1 MDTYEKQ
8 IYIAVLIGA
17 SILVLI
23 FVFFVVSLV
32 KHQKKN
38 VTLYK
43 EKVQAEINTLEN
55 ERSRFVSDLHD
66 DFGPVLST
74 VKLHIA
80 SIGPSSP
87 EDEALQQKSLTLI
100 NDMLGQI
107 HRIAN
112 NLMPNALVRKG
123 LIIAL
128 KQFVDDINNTGKI
141 SISVTSTSNELN
153 VAKED
158 EIHIY
163 RIVQEAIHN
172 TIKHAQ
178 ARRMNIDFRQVADEV
193 QFTIQDNGVGYNYD
207 SHRKNSLGL
216 GLKNIISR
224 VEMLNGEIFID
235 TGLGKGTLY
244 SIIIPNA
251 RTDERTTH

>member
-8 IYIAVLIGA
+8 IYLAVLIGA
-17 SILVLI
+17 SVLVLI

-80 SIGPSSP
+80 SIGPSSS

-100 NDMLGQI
+100 NDMLAQI

-112 NLMPNALVRKG
+112 NL
-123 LIIAL
+123 IIAL
-128 KQFVDDINNTGKI
+128 KQFADDINNTGKI
-141 SISVTSTSNELN
+141 NISVSSTSNELN
-153 VAKED
+153 VAKDD

-172 TIKHAQ
+172 TIKHAK
-178 ARRMNIDFRQVADEV
+178 AGNMYIDFKQVTGEV
-193 QFTIQDNGVGYNYD
+193 HVTIQDNGVGYHYD

-235 TGLGKGTLY
+235 TGVGKGTLY